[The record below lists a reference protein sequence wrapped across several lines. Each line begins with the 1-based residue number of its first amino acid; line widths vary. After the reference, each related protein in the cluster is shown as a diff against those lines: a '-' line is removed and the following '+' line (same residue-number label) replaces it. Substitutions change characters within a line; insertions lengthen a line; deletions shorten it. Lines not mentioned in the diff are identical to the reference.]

1 MIKDIFVFILACIIG
16 TSCSNKTKRVN
27 TNFNETHANKDIKP
41 SKMSFASLGTF
52 SNNVESA
59 LIPCCDLNIDKYI
72 QKSKE
77 FFDWVEIMEYPPH
90 IFTCQN
96 GCYFLLSTTKN
107 ATGLDTNFYHWLI
120 LNAKGEVIANIV
132 SFSKNIN
139 NCYIKDGKIHMV
151 TFDYD
156 DEFFFKEQSERIP
169 IKERNCIVGKTLIL
183 YKENKFYVEA
193 R

>member
-59 LIPCCDLNIDKYI
+59 LIPCYDLNIDKYI

-77 FFDWVEIMEYPPH
+77 I
-90 IFTCQN
+90 
-96 GCYFLLSTTKN
+96 L
-107 ATGLDTNFYHWLI
+107 TGWKLWNIHLI
-120 LNAKGEVIANIV
+120 YLPVKMVVI
-132 SFSKNIN
+132 S
-139 NCYIKDGKIHMV
+139 YYLRQRMPQD
-151 TFDYD
+151 
-156 DEFFFKEQSERIP
+156 
-169 IKERNCIVGKTLIL
+169 
-183 YKENKFYVEA
+183 
-193 R
+193 

>member
-59 LIPCCDLNIDKYI
+59 LIPCYDLNIDKYI

-77 FFDWVEIMEYPPH
+77 IFDWVEIMEYPPSYIYLSKWLLFLIIYDKECH
-90 IFTCQN
+90 RIRYKFLSLA
-96 GCYFLLSTTKN
+96 YFKR
-107 ATGLDTNFYHWLI
+107 
-120 LNAKGEVIANIV
+120 
-132 SFSKNIN
+132 
-139 NCYIKDGKIHMV
+139 
-151 TFDYD
+151 
-156 DEFFFKEQSERIP
+156 QR
-169 IKERNCIVGKTLIL
+169 
-183 YKENKFYVEA
+183 
-193 R
+193 